1 MNAQFAELI
10 TLLSR
15 GRVEFILVGGLAANL
30 HGSARFTY
38 DVDVIYARNR
48 QNLERLVEVLLPL
61 HPYLRGAPPGLP
73 FRLDLQTL
81 RNGLNFT
88 FTTDLGDLDLLG
100 EVPGGRD
107 YPEVLPHSTEME
119 LADGTGF
126 RLVNLD
132 RLLRMKNAA
141 GRAKDLEVLA
151 ELRSLHGERS
161 APNG

>member
-1 MNAQFAELI
+1 MD
-10 TLLSR
+10 
-15 GRVEFILVGGLAANL
+15 FILIGGLAANL

-38 DVDVIYARNR
+38 DLDALYDRSR
-48 QNLERLVEVLLPL
+48 TNLERIVQVLLPL

-73 FRLDLQTL
+73 FTLNVQTL

-88 FTTDLGDLDLLG
+88 FTTDLGDLNLLG

-119 LADGTGF
+119 LVDGTGF

-151 ELRSLHGERS
+151 ELRSRWSERGQS
-161 APNG
+161 RG